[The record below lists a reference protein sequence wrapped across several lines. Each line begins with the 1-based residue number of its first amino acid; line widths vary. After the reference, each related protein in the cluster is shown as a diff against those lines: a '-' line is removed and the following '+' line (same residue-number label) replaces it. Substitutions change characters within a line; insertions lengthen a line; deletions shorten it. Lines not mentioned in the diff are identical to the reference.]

1 MVIAAPNMN
10 LKKWAPAL
18 VTDGNKMT
26 KHQSDFDL
34 IVVGAGIIGMS
45 AALYA
50 QRDGLRTLIC
60 DPNPPGSGTTYG
72 SACTIATYACVPVNN
87 PSILKSL
94 PYLLTSPE
102 SPLSFNLLHGLK
114 NPLWMLSFLNNCR
127 PARVKHISEALGQ
140 FLRHADAGLNPLI
153 AEAGAEDLMVNND
166 CLYVWSTKAGY
177 EGAREGN
184 AMRRAQG
191 VEFDELSPGDASQLE
206 PNLKQ
211 PIHCGLHFKGARHV
225 SNPQELVARMQ
236 KRFEALGGV
245 YMARGVERCDAD
257 DTGVTTYLDDGTEIR
272 AGHLALTA
280 GARSRLIKGSGAE
293 HLPLGTE
300 RGYHIL
306 YGNHGGL
313 VSRPVGW
320 AEAGFYATPMAHG
333 LRIAGT
339 VEINA
344 IDAAFNT
351 QCTDYLQ
358 RKSQEMFGDLGTPDG
373 TWLGH
378 RPTMPDALPV
388 IGHSPTSKRITLAF
402 GHQHIGLT
410 LGGVT
415 GKIVTDIA
423 QGRAPYCNIDD
434 FAPQRFT

>member
-1 MVIAAPNMN
+1 MIEPQN
-10 LKKWAPAL
+10 
-18 VTDGNKMT
+18 
-26 KHQSDFDL
+26 DFDL
-34 IVVGAGIIGMS
+34 IVVGAGIVGMS

-50 QRDGLRTLIC
+50 QRDGLKTLIC
-60 DPNPPGSGTTYG
+60 DPNPPGTGTTYG
-72 SACTIATYACVPVNN
+72 SACTIATYACIPVNN
-87 PSILKSL
+87 PSIITSL
-94 PYLLTSPE
+94 PHLLTSRE

-114 NPLWMLSFLNNCR
+114 NARWMLSFLNNCR
-127 PARVKHISEALGQ
+127 PSRVKHTSEALGQ
-140 FLRHADAGLNPLI
+140 FLTHADAGLNPLI

-177 EGAREGN
+177 EGARDSN

-191 VEFDELSPGDASQLE
+191 VEFDELSQDEVRQLE
-206 PNLKQ
+206 PKLKQ
-211 PIHCGLHFKGARHV
+211 PIHCGLNFKGARHV
-225 SNPQELVARMQ
+225 TNPQELVERMH
-236 KRFEALGGV
+236 KRFEALGGT
-245 YMARGVERCDAD
+245 YLPCSVERCDAD
-257 DTGVTTYLDDGTEIR
+257 GNGVTTYLGDGTEIR

-280 GARSRLIKGSGAE
+280 GACSRQIKGSGAE
-293 HLPLGTE
+293 RLPLGTE

-344 IDAAFNT
+344 INAAFNT
-351 QCTDYLQ
+351 KCTDYLQ
-358 RKSQEMFGDLGTPDG
+358 RKSQEMFGDLGPPDD

-388 IGHSPTSKRITLAF
+388 IGHSPTSNRVTLAF

-415 GKIVTDIA
+415 GRIVTDIA

>member
-1 MVIAAPNMN
+1 MQLPYEPEKQASAR
-10 LKKWAPAL
+10 
-18 VTDGNKMT
+18 VTGGKKMT
-26 KHQSDFDL
+26 QQHNDFDL

-45 AALYA
+45 TALYA
-50 QRDGLRTLIC
+50 QRDGLKTLIC
-60 DPNPPGSGTTYG
+60 DPNPPGSGATYG
-72 SACTIATYACVPVNN
+72 SACTIATYACVPINN
-87 PSILKSL
+87 PSILKAL
-94 PYLLTSPE
+94 PYLLTSQD

-114 NPLWMLSFLNNCR
+114 NPRWMVSFLNNCR
-127 PARVKHISEALGQ
+127 PSRVKHISEALGQ
-140 FLRHADAGLNPLI
+140 FLRHVNAGLDPLI

-166 CLYVWSTKAGY
+166 CLYVWSTKAGF
-177 EGAREGN
+177 EGARSGN

-191 VEFDELSPGDASQLE
+191 VEFEELSPAEVSQLE

-211 PIHCGLHFKGARHV
+211 PIHRGLNFRGARHV
-225 SNPQELVARMQ
+225 SNPQELVARMHM
-236 KRFEALGGV
+236 RFEALGGV
-245 YMARGVERCDAD
+245 YMAHGVERCDAD
-257 DTGVTTYLDDGTEIR
+257 ETGVTTYLDDGTEIR

-280 GARSRLIKGSGAE
+280 GARSRQIKGSGAE

-306 YGNHGGL
+306 HRDHGGL

-320 AEAGFYATPMAHG
+320 AEAGFYATPMADG

-351 QCTDYLQ
+351 KCTDYLQ
-358 RKSQEMFGDLGTPDG
+358 RKSREMFGDLGAPDD

-388 IGHSPTSKRITLAF
+388 IGPSPTSSRVTFAF

-415 GKIVTDIA
+415 GRIVTDIVKD
-423 QGRAPYCNIDD
+423 RAPYCNIDD
-434 FAPQRFT
+434 FAPQRFL